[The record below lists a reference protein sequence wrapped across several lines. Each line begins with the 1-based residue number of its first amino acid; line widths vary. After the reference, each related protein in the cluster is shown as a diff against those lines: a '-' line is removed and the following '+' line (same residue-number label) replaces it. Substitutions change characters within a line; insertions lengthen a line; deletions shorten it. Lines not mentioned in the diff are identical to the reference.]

1 MKTVQHMEYAQLN
14 QLRDEHPAW
23 RLLAAE
29 QCSFVVAFLYNEF
42 VLRDVRSIVE
52 EQLLED
58 LENYIIKLHA
68 EGQGEDIVRPA
79 REYLAVWCDG
89 QHSWLRRFYQ
99 KKDEPCY
106 DLTAA
111 AQKAIEWLYSL
122 RKQSFV
128 GTESRIKNVVQ
139 LLTALD
145 DSTNTDRDFRI
156 MRLKEQR
163 AKLDQEIAFLE
174 NGGEISLPEN
184 VQVREEFRHAAGI
197 AREILGDFREVEENF
212 RELERQLMENI
223 ITWKRGKGELLEK
236 FFKDRD
242 YIMHSDQGRSFAAF
256 WEYITSEDNRQ
267 QLEEILSRLLDN
279 DVIREENREM
289 DISHIRRQWAQAA
302 SQVQKTVISLS
313 RQIRQYVD
321 EDYLNQERY
330 IYNLIKSIEDKA
342 IQMKEIIPRGNF
354 MEMDQMSPTVDLIM
368 DRPLF
373 SPPRRPAIVSQA
385 VEKGSEQ
392 PSVEVMFKQI
402 YVDRKQLRQRITDS
416 LHRSKQSEIPL
427 EAVLR
432 DHPLEKGLTELLTYM
447 VIASHDPKGFTD
459 SRDTIALGDEQGRAA
474 ECDRMVFHE
483 EAPAPENKGKR
494 KSRKR
499 TAIARNPIMEGN
511 NLEIIGTNNQISEI
525 RHKGESNQ

>member
-1 MKTVQHMEYAQLN
+1 MKTAQHMDYTQLN

-29 QCSFVVAFLYNEF
+29 QCSFVAAFLYEEF
-42 VLRDVRSIVE
+42 VARDTRSIVE

-58 LENYIIKLHA
+58 LENYIIDLHA
-68 EGQGEDIVRPA
+68 NGQGEDIVRPA

-99 KKDEPCY
+99 KKDDPCY

-111 AQKAIEWLYSL
+111 AQKAIEWLNSL

-145 DSTNTDRDFRI
+145 ESTNTDREFRI
-156 MRLKEQR
+156 MRLKEQK
-163 AKLDQEIAFLE
+163 AKLEQEIAFLE
-174 NGGEISLPEN
+174 NGGEISLPED

-197 AREILGDFREVEENF
+197 ARDILGDFREVEENF

-223 ITWKRGKGELLEK
+223 ITWKKGKGELLEK
-236 FFKDRD
+236 FFQDRD

-256 WEYITSEDNRQ
+256 WEYVTSEDNRQ
-267 QLEEILSRLLDN
+267 QLEDILQRLLDN
-279 DVIREENREM
+279 DVIKEENKDM

-302 SQVQKTVISLS
+302 AQVQKTVISLS

-330 IYNLIKSIEDKA
+330 IYGLIKSIEDKA
-342 IQMKEIIPRGNF
+342 IQMKDIIPRGTF
-354 MEMDQMSPTVDLIM
+354 MEIDQMSPTVDLLM

-392 PSVEVMFKQI
+392 PSVEAMFKQI
-402 YVDRKQLRQRITDS
+402 YVDRKLLRDRISDS
-416 LHRSKQSEIPL
+416 LRRTKRNEIPL
-427 EAVLR
+427 EEVLR
-432 DHPLEKGLTELLTYM
+432 EHPLEKGLTELLTYM
-447 VIASHDPKGFTD
+447 VIASHDPKGFANA
-459 SRDTIALGDEQGRAA
+459 RDLVSLGDEKGRLA
-474 ECDRMVFHE
+474 EYDRMIFHKE
-483 EAPAPENKGKR
+483 SNEDKNK
-494 KSRKR
+494 
-499 TAIARNPIMEGN
+499 
-511 NLEIIGTNNQISEI
+511 EIIGSKIKVRKN
-525 RHKGESNQ
+525 KGVNGRKEHNGTGTAD